1 MTDQQRRCRVC
12 DELKTVTD
20 FYSYISSKTNAVA
33 RRRTCKDCMN
43 AQRQER
49 LLKQKEV
56 THASDEKVSSV

>member
-1 MTDQQRRCRVC
+1 MTNQQRRCRVC

-33 RRRTCKDCMN
+33 HRRTCKDCMN

-56 THASDEKVSSV
+56 AHDCNEKVPSV